1 MEKVLKR
8 EEIEEKYKW
17 NLKDI
22 YENISEF
29 NKDLKYVE
37 NNLDDLNKLKEKAFD
52 NKESFEKY
60 IKKDEELSRKIYKL
74 DVYASLYSDED
85 KNVKEGQILLSK
97 VESLYTKY
105 SSLTADFIPNLL
117 KQDEKKIMGYL
128 DTQFLKD
135 YKHTFENIFRE
146 KSHTLSSSE
155 EKLISSYSRVLGG
168 SSETASYL
176 LNTDVHFKD
185 VTDEKGVSHE
195 LTESLYPIYI
205 RSNDR
210 ALRKSTFEN
219 LYDGYKNILNSLT
232 STYSNTCMCDSVTR
246 KVRGYNSSLEMYL
259 YSKNISTKLYDNLIK
274 TVRNNLDTLYEYY
287 DLKKKALGLSEYH
300 LYDTYATI
308 SKMPDKKYTIEEAK
322 DIVRK
327 ALSIMGDEYIEAL
340 DKEFNERWIDVY
352 PNTGKRGGGYQ
363 TGTYDTHPYI
373 LLNFNGTLNDVSTLA
388 HESGHAMHTYFAN
401 KYNPFINSNYP
412 IFLAEIASTTN
423 ELLLSYYMYD
433 HAEMDE
439 EKKYILN
446 ERLDLYKATIY
457 RQTMFAEFEKYAHLL
472 SDKDEAIT
480 GEDLCDYYYKL
491 NKDYFG
497 PNVVVDDSIRYE
509 WERIPHFYTPF
520 YVYQYATSL
529 SIASYIADNIIKGT
543 KRFKE
548 KYIEFLKKSGTD
560 YPLNI
565 LKVIGIDLND
575 TKVFESALNMFKDT
589 LKELEKLYK

>member
-22 YENISEF
+22 YENTSEF

-246 KVRGYNSSLEMYL
+246 KLRGYNSSLEMYL

-433 HAEMDE
+433 HAETDE